1 MTCVGSLQ
9 EINIRLASFTK
20 SNNSEDSKKGANYLI
35 NSSKKYEIV
44 SLVGTLENSYNP
56 DNEDAVDNEIISYG
70 HIHISIADEDGHV
83 FGGHLMTGCIVYTTA
98 EITLIEI
105 PQLEY
110 RRKPCPLSGYAE
122 LSIHTRRR
130 QRNQSNIIIKFAL
143 QSWNKVKNIIGML
156 KYYVRNIFHL

>member
-98 EITLIEI
+98 EITLLEI

-110 RRKPCPLSGYAE
+110 RREPCPLSGYAE

-130 QRNQSNIIIKFAL
+130 HRKQSNIFNKFAL
-143 QSWNKVKNIIGML
+143 QSWNKVKNIIGKL
-156 KYYVRNIFHL
+156 KYYVSNIFA

>member
-1 MTCVGSLQ
+1 MYAYSFFRFVQFHNFHAASIVTCVGSLQ

-20 SNNSEDSKKGANYLI
+20 TNNSEDGKKGANYLI

-44 SLVGTLENSYNP
+44 SLVGTLENLYNP

-110 RRKPCPLSGYAE
+110 HRALSVVWVCRTIY
-122 LSIHTRRR
+122 S
-130 QRNQSNIIIKFAL
+130 
-143 QSWNKVKNIIGML
+143 
-156 KYYVRNIFHL
+156 Y